1 MSEHSINYDKFAQ
14 DYIAAMKEENLEQLQ
29 ELPEILKTNEE
40 CKKGYEAL
48 AELFDKQS
56 DEFKEKYQP
65 LLDNIKTIVDAN
77 LKVEEASKVEETS
90 ATESTD
96 TASDEATDP
105 VEVVAS
111 EAVEPEP
118 STSEETS
125 PSE

>member
-1 MSEHSINYDKFAQ
+1 MIEQPIDYSKFAK
-14 DYIAAMKEENLEQLQ
+14 DYIAAMKEENIDQLQ

-48 AELFDKQS
+48 AELFDKES
-56 DEFKEKYQP
+56 EEFKEKYQP

-77 LKVEEASKVEETS
+77 LKVEEASKAEEIS

-96 TASDEATDP
+96 TASDDGSAP
-105 VEVVAS
+105 VEDTAK

>member
-1 MSEHSINYDKFAQ
+1 MSEQPIDYSKFAK
-14 DYIAAMKEENLEQLQ
+14 DYIASMKEENLEQLQ
-29 ELPEILKTNEE
+29 VLPEILKTAEE

-48 AELFDKQS
+48 AELFDEQS

-65 LLDNIKTIVDAN
+65 LLDNIKAIVDVN
-77 LKVEEASKVEETS
+77 IKVEETPEVEETS

-118 STSEETS
+118 VLTE
-125 PSE
+125 

>member
-1 MSEHSINYDKFAQ
+1 MSEQPIDYNKFAQ
-14 DYIAAMKEENLEQLQ
+14 DYIAAMKEENIEALQ

-48 AELFDKQS
+48 ADLFDKES

-96 TASDEATDP
+96 TASDDGSAP
-105 VEVVAS
+105 VEDTTK